1 MLDQP
6 ETVYIQF
13 DQSVSKYRTLKTSS
27 QTVSVQVQPVRYQSQ
42 PGDDPHGYNPAN
54 YQHQYHLA
62 RYP

>member
-42 PGDDPHGYNPAN
+42 PGDDPHGYNRAN
-54 YQHQYHLA
+54 YQRQYHLA